1 MLNRR
6 TFFGTTAAVAIAA
19 APAVTVADVSAD
31 RELLELG
38 RQWEIAVER
47 RATAIELAD
56 RLLAE
61 HERTKP
67 KTPRLRATAEDCERG
82 IGRNGGV
89 GTTIPWE
96 SVLLICRRARE
107 WRAQPEPMPGRL
119 KWAERFERAYER
131 HDTALRRHAESIGLT
146 TADAEYDAAYDALNA
161 IEERIVAAPCSSLE
175 GLRVK
180 ARVAKRLI
188 PPITDT
194 ENDWHDTAALTVIDS
209 ILSGRVI

>member
-82 IGRNGGV
+82 IGRSGGV

-107 WRAQPEPMPGRL
+107 WRAQPEHMPGRL

-131 HDTALRRHAESIGLT
+131 HDTALRRHADSIGLT
-146 TADAEYDAAYDALNA
+146 AADAAYDALNA
-161 IEERIVAAPCSSLE
+161 IEERIVAARCSTLE

-188 PPITDT
+188 PPVTDVD
-194 ENDWHDTAALTVIDS
+194 NDWHDTAALAVIES
-209 ILSGRVI
+209 ILNGGPI

>member
-6 TFFGTTAAVAIAA
+6 TFFATTAAVAIAA
-19 APAVTVADVSAD
+19 APAATVADVSAD

-47 RATAIELAD
+47 RVTATDLAD

-61 HERTKP
+61 YERTKP

-82 IGRNGGV
+82 ISRNV
-89 GTTIPWE
+89 GATIPWE
-96 SVLLICRRARE
+96 SVLLTCRRARE
-107 WRAQPEPMPGRL
+107 WRTQPEHTPGRL
-119 KWAERFERAYER
+119 KWVERFERAYER
-131 HDTALRRHAESIGLT
+131 HNTALKVHAKSIGLT
-146 TADAEYDAAYDALNA
+146 AADDEYDAAYDALNA
-161 IEERIVAAPCSSLE
+161 IEERIVAARCSTLD

-188 PPITDT
+188 PPVTDV
-194 ENDWHDTAALTVIDS
+194 ENDWHDTAALAVIDS
-209 ILSGRVI
+209 ILSGGLN